1 MPILMYMFGVICG
14 INFADRARKAIV
26 RINGSG
32 IEGEILFF
40 QRDVFR
46 VFVNLTGLTGVLVCM
61 GFVRLYRTVFSQPW
75 QYQIASVRM
84 VCCGTLVC
92 GKIIYYSLF
101 QLRSLNNLC

>member
-1 MPILMYMFGVICG
+1 MSPSCANFSVCG

-61 GFVRLYRTVFSQPW
+61 DLCLCVCVCIKCLFVCWLSHFD
-75 QYQIASVRM
+75 
-84 VCCGTLVC
+84 
-92 GKIIYYSLF
+92 
-101 QLRSLNNLC
+101 